1 MSPDADHIVRLSERR
16 LDADAEDP
24 LHLHVRADESLLVL
38 DGTVVVS
45 VGDKRSVLT
54 VGDAIEIPAGE
65 VHAALP
71 VRSHAVVLVAHRSVR
86 PDTPVDVPAD
96 AWPVIDGL
104 GTLLLGRAPLAAQR
118 ARATGALA
126 DRN

>member
-71 VRSHAVVLVAHRSVR
+71 VRSHAVVLVAHRQVR
-86 PDTPVDVPAD
+86 PTRPSTSPPA
-96 AWPVIDGL
+96 P
-104 GTLLLGRAPLAAQR
+104 GRSSTASARCSSAVLPLAAQR